1 MIATDK
7 IRKERRL
14 QKLNLEKLST
24 LTGLSTSYLSQVERG
39 IVNPS
44 LSALTKIAESLDIS
58 ISSLFQQE
66 PENEV
71 ERPPYTV
78 INPDQRHKLIY
89 PGSNVA
95 NEMLT
100 PNLKQE
106 FEFFLTSVAP
116 GQGSRDEPYSHA
128 GYECGLII
136 QGVMEF
142 HIGDE
147 KIILNPGQSI
157 CFDPNVPHYWKN
169 AGDCDVQAVWVISPS
184 PFSFNNS

>member
-1 MIATDK
+1 MIAYEK
-7 IRKERRL
+7 IRQVRRS
-14 QKLNLEKLST
+14 KKLSLEDLSA

-44 LSALTKIAESLDIS
+44 LSALDKIAESLDIS
-58 ISSLFQQE
+58 ISSLFQHESEEQ
-66 PENEV
+66 V

-100 PNLKQE
+100 PTLRQE
-106 FEFFLTSVAP
+106 FEFFWTSIAP
-116 GQGSRDEPYSHA
+116 GQGSRDEPYSHV
-128 GYECGLII
+128 GYECGLVI

-142 HIGDE
+142 HIGGDT
-147 KIILNPGQSI
+147 IVLNPGQSI
-157 CFDPNVPHYWKN
+157 CFDPKVPHYWKN
-169 AGDCDVQAVWVISPS
+169 IGDCDVDAVWVISPS
-184 PFSFNNS
+184 PFSFNGK